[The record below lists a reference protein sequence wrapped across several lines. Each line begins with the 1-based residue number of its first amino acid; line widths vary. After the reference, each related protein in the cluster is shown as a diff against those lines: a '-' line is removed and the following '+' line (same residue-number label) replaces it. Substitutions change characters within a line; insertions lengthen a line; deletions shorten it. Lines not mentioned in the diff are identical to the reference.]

1 MPSPAVLDTPPQS
14 GSAFPAGIDPVR
26 FEVLRN
32 ALLAITE
39 EMGATLRQAAYSTNI
54 KTRGDFSCAFFDR
67 ELRTI
72 AQRRT
77 ARCFGPVPRRQ
88 FYGKILHGR

>member
-1 MPSPAVLDTPPQS
+1 MPSHAVLDTPPQS

-39 EMGATLRQAAYSTNI
+39 EMGATLRPP
-54 KTRGDFSCAFFDR
+54 
-67 ELRTI
+67 L
-72 AQRRT
+72 
-77 ARCFGPVPRRQ
+77 PRRLPSPHTWDRWRTLCRVPSRPTGLSICSRAMA
-88 FYGKILHGR
+88 F

>member
-1 MPSPAVLDTPPQS
+1 MPSHAVLDTPPQS

-39 EMGATLRQAAYSTNI
+39 
-54 KTRGDFSCAFFDR
+54 
-67 ELRTI
+67 
-72 AQRRT
+72 
-77 ARCFGPVPRRQ
+77 PR
-88 FYGKILHGR
+88 K

>member
-39 EMGATLRQAAYSTNI
+39 
-54 KTRGDFSCAFFDR
+54 
-67 ELRTI
+67 
-72 AQRRT
+72 
-77 ARCFGPVPRRQ
+77 PRN
-88 FYGKILHGR
+88 